1 MSTSLLTR
9 QAVADRLSVT
19 ADWFYRHRRTL
30 ESNGFPKSLP
40 GFAQGRWCPQA
51 LEAWIA
57 RHSGAPA
64 PQAGEPQ
71 SEEDRQERVRQKLQ
85 DRAQRIATGR
95 KRRPAPRQ

>member
-1 MSTSLLTR
+1 MSTPLLTR
-9 QAVADRLSVT
+9 QEIAVRLNVT
-19 ADWFYRHRRTL
+19 PAWFYRKRRDL
-30 ESNGFPKSLP
+30 ESKGFPKSLP
-40 GFAQGRWCPQA
+40 GFTQGRWCPQA
-51 LEAWIA
+51 VDTWIA

>member
-30 ESNGFPKSLP
+30 ESKGFPKSLP

-71 SEEDRQERVRQKLQ
+71 SEEDRQDLVRQKLQ